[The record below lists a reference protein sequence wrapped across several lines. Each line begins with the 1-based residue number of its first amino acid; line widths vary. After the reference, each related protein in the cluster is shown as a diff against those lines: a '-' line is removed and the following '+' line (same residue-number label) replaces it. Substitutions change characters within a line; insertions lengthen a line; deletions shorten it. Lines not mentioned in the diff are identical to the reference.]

1 MQLIRFSIV
10 LNPKCRNSKSGVYPI
25 YICANHNNERKYFNT
40 GVLATNKEWD
50 CKRQKLKTNTPNY
63 QSGQSKIN
71 SLLDRLQQIEQEYSS
86 TNKPFT
92 LDILQDSLKGKKIIC
107 FIDFMFDEIKNN
119 CKLANATIITHT
131 TTANTLREY
140 KKTVLFDNVDYSFLQ
155 GFETFLIKKE
165 LHTNTIEKYMRH
177 IRTYVNRAIDKG
189 YMNVTQ
195 YPFRRFK
202 LKKEETHREHL
213 TTEEVKKIEELII
226 PKGKEYLQKIKD
238 IFLFECYTGLR
249 FSDITSLSKN
259 NFRNEDKGVWL
270 VMTMQKTTT
279 EIRLPIYILENG
291 KPLEI
296 VKRYERNGY
305 KYIFD
310 DITNQYANRM
320 LKEIAEL
327 AHISK
332 KITTHVGRHTSAT
345 YWLNAGV
352 PITTVQKILGHK
364 KLETTMIYT
373 AITDNLIVSDL
384 EKVENKK

>member
-1 MQLIRFSIV
+1 MQQTRFSIV
-10 LNPKCRNSKSGVYPI
+10 HNPKGRNSKSGVYPI
-25 YICANHNNERKYFNT
+25 YICANYDKERKYFNT

-50 CKRQKLKTNTPNY
+50 SKRQRIKANTPNY
-63 QSGQSKIN
+63 QSKQNKIN
-71 SLLDRLQQIEQEYSS
+71 GFLEQLQQTEFDYINE
-86 TNKPFT
+86 NKPFT
-92 LDILQDSLKGKKIIC
+92 LNILEESLKGKKIIC
-107 FIDFMFDEIKNN
+107 FIDFMFDEIKTNY
-119 CKLANATIITHT
+119 KLAQSTITTHT
-131 TTANTLREY
+131 TTANVLRDY
-140 KKTVLFDNVDYSFLQ
+140 KKTVLFDNIDYSYLQ
-155 GFETFLIKKE
+155 GVEKYLIKKG
-165 LHTNTIEKYMRH
+165 LHTNTIDKYMRH

-189 YMNVTQ
+189 YMDVTQ

-202 LKKEETHREHL
+202 LKTEETHREHL
-213 TTEEVKKIEELII
+213 TTEEVKRIEDLVI

-249 FSDITSLSKN
+249 FSDITRLSKD
-259 NFRNEDKGVWL
+259 NFRNEDSGVWL
-270 VMTMQKTTT
+270 VMTMQKTNT

-296 VKRYERNGY
+296 VKRNERTGY

-327 AHISK
+327 TQISK
-332 KITTHVGRHTSAT
+332 TITTHVGRHTSAT

-373 AITDNLIVSDL
+373 AITDSLIVSDL
-384 EKVENKK
+384 EKVNKNK